1 MSGPYTCND
10 MLMQITNAVDGTVTV
25 GVVTGSDI
33 RLSREGAGI
42 QHVYGSDV
50 GHHVVGGKRGTF
62 SLQRWFMTDTDTD
75 LFWDVFDLELPFDLT
90 GTIGG
95 VSVTLSN
102 CRAYTWRPITG
113 DANSAVGEEITGE
126 STEWAGTI

>member
-1 MSGPYTCND
+1 MAGPYTCND
-10 MLMQITNAVDGTVTV
+10 MLMKINGNTV

-42 QHVYGSDV
+42 QHVYGSDE

-75 LFWDVFDLELPFDLT
+75 LFWDVFDLELPFSLS
-90 GTIGG
+90 GE
-95 VSVTLSN
+95 VSGLSSSSQVTLSN

-113 DANSAVGEEITGE
+113 DANSAIGEEITGE
-126 STEWAGTI
+126 CTTWAATI